1 MDYRW
6 DFASVLA
13 NRSLLLMG
21 LQNTLILGV
30 VCLSLGLFFGLFV
43 GAARFS
49 GKPIFY
55 YPATAFV
62 EFFRNT
68 PVLVQIIWFFLAFP
82 IIAPFQ
88 VNAFT
93 AATLGLTLNTVAFS
107 SEIYRAGLQSIHRG
121 QWEAGKAIGMSYW
134 QSLHLPLQRRKGQLL
149 RRQRP
154 ARILEFDRRLVRL
167 AFAADRK
174 ESQKVHCAL
183 PGECGLVCPAIIES
197 YPRFATLQAQ
207 NTPTASPRRRAIREL
222 PSARCHN
229 TLRGHRST
237 EHLGGELAP

>member
-1 MDYRW
+1 MEYRW

-21 LQNTLILGV
+21 LQNTIILGV

-68 PVLVQIIWFFLAFP
+68 PVLVQIVWFFLAFP

-134 QSLHLPLQRRKGQLL
+134 QQL
-149 RRQRP
+149 RRIILPQAVRRMLP
-154 ARILEFDRRLVRL
+154 AFMNRAVELFKMTSLASVIAYGELMHQAKTVSTLSFNPIEMYTSVALIFFAVLFPVTILVR
-167 AFAADRK
+167 
-174 ESQKVHCAL
+174 
-183 PGECGLVCPAIIES
+183 
-197 YPRFATLQAQ
+197 RFE
-207 NTPTASPRRRAIREL
+207 IRQQ
-222 PSARCHN
+222 S
-229 TLRGHRST
+229 
-237 EHLGGELAP
+237 